1 MEISTKYQ
9 WKSIGNPVEISI
21 NTIGNY
27 NEFNRIVN
35 EIPMEISMTYQWK
48 YIGHPFKLSM
58 KYQ

>member
-1 MEISTKYQ
+1 MESSMNLYEIISM
-9 WKSIGNPVEISI
+9 

-48 YIGHPFKLSM
+48 YIGNLIEIQKKF
-58 KYQ
+58 Q